1 MVEFGR
7 LESVKTR
14 DAWAHEAHVFTPW
27 LLENADALG
36 EVLGMD
42 LDLTEAEHA
51 VGGFSLDLIGVDLA
65 TNEMVIIENQL
76 EKSDHTH
83 LGQLLTYAGGTNP
96 VNIVWIAE
104 SFRDEHRAALDW
116 LNERTDE
123 HTRFFAV
130 QISAVKIGDSAI
142 APLFTIVAQP
152 NDWEKQV
159 RATGLTGQQ
168 TPREAAFR
176 RFWQG
181 FLDRIHE
188 AYPTWTNSRSAQG
201 QNWMNLP
208 AGVSVA
214 NYAVVFT
221 KEGPRVELYF
231 TAGDAEANIENLA
244 KVQAQQQAIESAFGH
259 ALTWDDMGGRKAAR
273 ISYSRAGEIDR
284 EDLWDEYLDWF
295 AANIARLRMAIDSV
309 GGLSTL
315 LK

>member
-1 MVEFGR
+1 MEFGR
-7 LESVKTR
+7 LESLR
-14 DAWAHEAHVFTPW
+14 AREAWAHEAHDFTPW

-36 EVLGMD
+36 QVLGMD
-42 LDLTEAEHA
+42 LELTEAEHS

-65 TNEMVIIENQL
+65 TNENVIIENQL

-96 VNIVWIAE
+96 ANIIWIAD

-130 QISAVKIGDSAI
+130 QISAVRIGNSAI
-142 APLFTIVAQP
+142 APLFTLVVQP
-152 NDWEKQV
+152 NDWEKEV
-159 RATGLTGQQ
+159 RATAAVAQQ
-168 TPREAAFR
+168 SPREAAFR

-181 FLDRIHE
+181 FLDRVH
-188 AYPTWTNSRSAQG
+188 AAHPTWTNSRSAQG

-231 TAGDAEANIENLA
+231 TSSDPDANVENLA
-244 KVQAQQQAIESAFGH
+244 KVQAHQLALEAAFGH
-259 ALTWDDMGGRKAAR
+259 ALNWDDMGGRKAAR
-273 ISYSRAGEIDR
+273 VSYGR
-284 EDLWDEYLDWF
+284 EGDITNEAAWDEYLDWF
-295 AANIARLRMAIDSV
+295 VTNIAQLRSAIDSV
-309 GGLSTL
+309 GGLATL